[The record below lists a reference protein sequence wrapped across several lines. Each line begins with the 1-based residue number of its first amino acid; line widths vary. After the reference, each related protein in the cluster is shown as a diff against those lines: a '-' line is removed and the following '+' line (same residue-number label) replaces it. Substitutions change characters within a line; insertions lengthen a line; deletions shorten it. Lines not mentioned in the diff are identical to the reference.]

1 MTEGPASEPPQG
13 TPGRRALGAMES
25 AVRRV
30 RESAG
35 EPPMPP
41 SVVVRRPPERPTLT
55 EPRATE
61 RGPTHPRPTQP
72 NLPPGRADA
81 PVAVETTQ
89 PSSEGG
95 SRWGDRRSER
105 WLAGAVIAVAVLVVG
120 AAVAL
125 AASLSGNGAPAP
137 SPVTVAAPTVPH
149 GHAHAGNTSG
159 HGGATPSVRPS
170 TSTTSPPA
178 ASSTTSTTGTTTTA
192 STPPAVPG
200 AAPVIAGLNP
210 ASGGPGQTV
219 QVAGAN
225 FLSTSGQIV
234 ATFNGQVAPTSCP
247 AQNTCMVTVPPMT
260 GSSSAQVV
268 ITTANGASN
277 PETFTYG

>member
-1 MTEGPASEPPQG
+1 MTEGEASEPPQG

-35 EPPMPP
+35 EPPVPP
-41 SVVVRRPPERPTLT
+41 SIVVRRPPDRPAPT
-55 EPRATE
+55 EPRPA
-61 RGPTHPRPTQP
+61 QP
-72 NLPPGRADA
+72 SLLPGRADA
-81 PVAVETTQ
+81 PVAVETPR

-105 WLAGAVIAVAVLVVG
+105 WLAGAVIAAAVLVVG

-125 AASLSGNGAPAP
+125 AASLSGNGSPAS
-137 SPVTVAAPTVPH
+137 SPVTVAAPTVPRDH
-149 GHAHAGNTSG
+149 PHAGNRSG
-159 HGGATPSVRPS
+159 HGGTTPSVRPS
-170 TSTTSPPA
+170 TSTTSPPPG
-178 ASSTTSTTGTTTTA
+178 SSSTSTTSTA

-200 AAPVIAGLNP
+200 AAPVISALNP
-210 ASGGPGQTV
+210 ASGGPGQAV

-225 FLSTSGQIV
+225 FLSTTGQIV

-247 AQNTCMVTVPPMT
+247 AQNTCMITVPPMA

-268 ITTANGASN
+268 ITTASGASN
-277 PETFTYG
+277 PVTFTYS